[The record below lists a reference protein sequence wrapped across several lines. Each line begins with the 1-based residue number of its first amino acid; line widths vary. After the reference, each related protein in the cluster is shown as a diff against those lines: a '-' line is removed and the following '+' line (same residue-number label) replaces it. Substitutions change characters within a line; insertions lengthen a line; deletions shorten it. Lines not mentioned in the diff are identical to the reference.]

1 MSRKTPS
8 VVLVGRPNVGK
19 STLFNRMTGSRRAI
33 VGPIAGT
40 TRDALARP
48 VVWRGVSFQ
57 LFDTGGLYGESEDPL
72 HELVVQQGRRAIV
85 GADLLVLLVDGRE
98 GLTPGDERIARELRE
113 TGRPVLL
120 AINKTDD
127 KRSQKS
133 AMEFFQ
139 LGFDPV
145 IEISAEHGH
154 GVAELLDEMV
164 KRLEEKGARA
174 SGLVARDLGLANN
187 EEMPAPGPQPPASE
201 QETRVAIV
209 GRPNVGKSSL
219 VNRLLRE
226 ERVLVSDMPG
236 TTRDA
241 IDSPLLWHRRHF
253 RIIDTA
259 GMRRPGRISR
269 GGKVE
274 MVSVALAKE
283 AIADADVVA
292 LIIDA
297 NTGAA
302 DQDAAIGGEADR
314 AGRGIVIVAN
324 KWDLVKSQDHT
335 FVESFDETLRHG
347 MRFLDYAPILH
358 ISALTGERAGKVLET
373 IDKVAAARRMRVPTP
388 ALNKFLEAVTSANPP
403 VSPGRKHVRILYA
416 AQIGVA
422 PPSFVFFTNV
432 ATTFHFS
439 YERFLI
445 NQLRQKFGF
454 VGSPIRIQV
463 RRRDRN
469 TNVGGERKDRG
480 VRQSQKASQHRQGQ
494 QERKDRRARKNRR
507 DRKEQ

>member
-1 MSRKTPS
+1 MPRKSPV

-33 VGPIAGT
+33 VAPIAGT
-40 TRDALARP
+40 TRDALARS
-48 VVWRGVSFQ
+48 VVWRGTSFQ
-57 LFDTGGLYGESEDPL
+57 LFDTGGLFGASEDPL
-72 HELVVQQGRRAIV
+72 HALVVQQGQRAIAH
-85 GADLLVLLVDGRE
+85 GDLLVFLVDGRE
-98 GLTPGDERIARELRE
+98 GLVSGDQRIARELRE

-120 AINKTDD
+120 GINKTDD
-127 KRSQKS
+127 KRSMKS
-133 AMEFFQ
+133 ALEFFE

-145 IEISAEHGH
+145 LEISAEHGT
-154 GVAELLDEMV
+154 GVAELLDEIV
-164 KRLEEKGARA
+164 RVLGDSGTRGLSPDATDLSSDRPQSPDSPVPEESQR
-174 SGLVARDLGLANN
+174 
-187 EEMPAPGPQPPASE
+187 
-201 QETRVAIV
+201 ETRIAIV

-226 ERVLVSDMPG
+226 ERVLVSEMPG

-259 GMRRPGRISR
+259 GMRRPGRVSG

-283 AIADADVVA
+283 AIAEADVVA
-292 LIIDA
+292 LLIDA
-297 NTGAA
+297 KTGAS

-324 KWDLVKSQDHT
+324 KWDLVKSQDT
-335 FVESFDETLRHG
+335 QFVKTFDENLRHG

-358 ISALTGERAGKVLET
+358 VSALTGERAGKVLET
-373 IDKVAAARRMRVPTP
+373 IDKVAAARRTRVPTP
-388 ALNKFLEAVTSANPP
+388 ALNKFLLEVTAANPP

-439 YERFLI
+439 YQRFLI
-445 NQLRQKFGF
+445 NKLRERFGF
-454 VGSPIRIQV
+454 AGSPIRVQV
-463 RRRDRN
+463 RRRSEQ
-469 TNVGGERKDRG
+469 GGSGPRAPRRKPAARRAESKAHRAERKEP
-480 VRQSQKASQHRQGQ
+480 K
-494 QERKDRRARKNRR
+494 RR
-507 DRKEQ
+507 

>member
-19 STLFNRMTGSRRAI
+19 STLFNRITGSRRAI
-33 VGPIAGT
+33 VAPIAGT

-48 VVWRGVSFQ
+48 VEWRGSAFE
-57 LFDTGGLYGESEDPL
+57 LLDTGGLFGASEDPL
-72 HELVVQQGRRAIV
+72 HDLVVRQGEWAITN
-85 GADLLVLLVDGRE
+85 ADLLVFVVDGRE
-98 GLTPGDERIARELRE
+98 GLVSADEQIARELRKS
-113 TGRPVLL
+113 GHPVLV

-133 AMEFFQ
+133 AMEFFL

-145 IEISAEHGH
+145 VETSAEHGQ
-154 GVAELLDEMV
+154 GVAELLDEIV
-164 KRLEEKGARA
+164 KHVGIRD
-174 SGLVARDLGLANN
+174 SGFGIRESVESDESQIPNPESPR
-187 EEMPAPGPQPPASE
+187 
-201 QETRVAIV
+201 ETRIAII

-241 IDSPLLWHRRHF
+241 IDVPLLWHRRRL
-253 RIIDTA
+253 RIVDTA
-259 GMRRPGRISR
+259 GMRRPGRVSR

-274 MVSVALAKE
+274 IVSVALAKE

-292 LIIDA
+292 LVLDA
-297 NTGAA
+297 SSGAT
-302 DQDAAIGGEADR
+302 DHDAAIGGEADR
-314 AGRGIVIVAN
+314 AGRGIVLVAN
-324 KWDLVKSQDHT
+324 KWDLVKDRGPEFSRVFD
-335 FVESFDETLRHG
+335 DETRRH

-358 ISALTGERAGKVLET
+358 ISALTGERTTKILET
-373 IDKVAAARRMRVPTP
+373 IDRIAGARRQRVPTP
-388 ALNKFLEAVTSANPP
+388 ALNRFVEEVTAANPP

-445 NQLRQKFGF
+445 NRIREQFGF
-454 VGSPIRIQV
+454 AGSPIRVQV
-463 RRRDRN
+463 RRRKKRS
-469 TNVGGERKDRG
+469 G
-480 VRQSQKASQHRQGQ
+480 
-494 QERKDRRARKNRR
+494 NRVIR
-507 DRKEQ
+507 

>member
-1 MSRKTPS
+1 M
-8 VVLVGRPNVGK
+8 
-19 STLFNRMTGSRRAI
+19 
-33 VGPIAGT
+33 
-40 TRDALARP
+40 
-48 VVWRGVSFQ
+48 
-57 LFDTGGLYGESEDPL
+57 
-72 HELVVQQGRRAIV
+72 
-85 GADLLVLLVDGRE
+85 
-98 GLTPGDERIARELRE
+98 
-113 TGRPVLL
+113 
-120 AINKTDD
+120 
-127 KRSQKS
+127 KS
-133 AMEFFQ
+133 ALEFYE

-145 IEISAEHGH
+145 LEISAEHGT
-154 GVAELLDEMV
+154 GVAELLDEIV
-164 KRLEEKGARA
+164 DTLGSRA
-174 SGLVARDLGLANN
+174 SGVGIRD
-187 EEMPAPGPQPPASE
+187 SE
-201 QETRVAIV
+201 QPGDDDSTDESRVPSPESRATSDEQRETRIAIV

-226 ERVLVSDMPG
+226 ERVLVSEMPG

-259 GMRRPGRISR
+259 GMRRPGRVSG

-283 AIADADVVA
+283 AIAESDVVA
-292 LIIDA
+292 LLIDA
-297 NTGAA
+297 KTGAS

-324 KWDLVKSQDHT
+324 KWDLVKSQDT
-335 FVESFDETLRHG
+335 QFVKTFDENLRHG

-373 IDKVAAARRMRVPTP
+373 IDKVAAARRTRIPTP
-388 ALNKFLEAVTSANPP
+388 ALNKFLAEVTAANPP

-439 YERFLI
+439 YQRFLI
-445 NQLRQKFGF
+445 NKLRERFGF
-454 VGSPIRIQV
+454 AGSPIRLQV
-463 RRRDRN
+463 RRRSEQ
-469 TNVGGERKDRG
+469 GGSGPRAPRRKPAARRAESKAHRAERKEP
-480 VRQSQKASQHRQGQ
+480 K
-494 QERKDRRARKNRR
+494 RR
-507 DRKEQ
+507 

>member
-1 MSRKTPS
+1 MPRKTSS

-33 VGPIAGT
+33 VAPVAGT
-40 TRDALARP
+40 TRDSLARP
-48 VVWRGVSFQ
+48 VVWRGMAFE
-57 LFDTGGLYGESEDPL
+57 LFDTGGLFGASEDPL
-72 HELVVQQGRRAIV
+72 HELVVEQGQRAIA

-98 GLTPGDERIARELRE
+98 GLVPGDQRIARELRE

-127 KRSQKS
+127 KR
-133 AMEFFQ
+133 ARDAVEFYR
-139 LGFDPV
+139 LGFEPV
-145 IEISAEHGH
+145 FEVSAEHGT
-154 GVAELLDEMV
+154 GVAELMDEIV
-164 KRLEEKGARA
+164 NKLGTRYSVLGARGMA
-174 SGLVARDLGLANN
+174 GSGDADDGVDGVDGVDSRD
-187 EEMPAPGPQPPASE
+187 ASE
-201 QETRVAIV
+201 SQASDPEPPQETRVAIV

-226 ERVLVSDMPG
+226 QRVLVSDMPG

-241 IDSPLLWHRRHF
+241 IDVPLTWHRRRF
-253 RIIDTA
+253 RIVDTA
-259 GMRRPGRISR
+259 GMRRPGRVGR

-274 MVSVALAKE
+274 LVSVALAKE
-283 AIADADVVA
+283 SIADADVVV
-292 LIIDA
+292 LMIDSHE
-297 NTGAA
+297 GAA

-324 KWDLVKSQDHT
+324 KWDLVKGRDPELVKT
-335 FVESFDETLRHG
+335 FDAQLRRK

-373 IDKVAAARRMRVPTP
+373 IDKVAAARRARVPTP
-388 ALNKFLEAVTSANPP
+388 ALNRFVEAVTAANPP

-445 NQLRQKFGF
+445 NQLRDEFGF
-454 VGSPIRIQV
+454 AGSPVRIQV
-463 RRRDRN
+463 RRRA
-469 TNVGGERKDRG
+469 
-480 VRQSQKASQHRQGQ
+480 Q
-494 QERKDRRARKNRR
+494 
-507 DRKEQ
+507 

>member
-1 MSRKTPS
+1 MPRKTPS

-33 VGPIAGT
+33 VAPIAGT
-40 TRDALARP
+40 TRDALTRP
-48 VVWRGVSFQ
+48 VAWRGATFD
-57 LFDTGGLYGESEDPL
+57 LFDTGGLYGASEDPL
-72 HELVVQQGRRAIV
+72 HDLVVEQGHRAIV
-85 GADLLVLLVDGRE
+85 GADLLVFLVDGRE
-98 GLTPGDERIARELRE
+98 GLIPGDERIARELRE

-133 AMEFFQ
+133 IVDFYQ
-139 LGFDPV
+139 LGFDPLL
-145 IEISAEHGH
+145 EISAEHGT
-154 GVAELLDEMV
+154 GVAELLDEIV
-164 KRLEEKGARA
+164 TGLGARG
-174 SGLVARDLGLANN
+174 SGLAVSSGDGRLAPSSEALSDAAN
-187 EEMPAPGPQPPASE
+187 EEI
-201 QETRVAIV
+201 RIAIV

-241 IDSPLLWHRRHF
+241 IDAPLIWHRRRF

-259 GMRRPGRISR
+259 GMRRPGRVR
-269 GGKVE
+269 TGGKVE
-274 MVSVALAKE
+274 LVSVSLAK
-283 AIADADVVA
+283 ASIADADVVA

-297 NTGAA
+297 NSGAT
-302 DQDAAIGGEADR
+302 DLDAAIGGEADR

-324 KWDLVKSQDHT
+324 KWDLVKSQDQN
-335 FVESFDETLRHG
+335 FVKVFDDKLRHG

-373 IDKVAAARRMRVPTP
+373 IDKIAAARRVRVPTP
-388 ALNKFLEAVTSANPP
+388 ALNKFIESVTAANPP
-403 VSPGRKHVRILYA
+403 VSPGRRHVRILYA

-432 ATTFHFS
+432 ATTLHFS

-454 VGSPIRIQV
+454 AGSPIRVQV
-463 RRRDRN
+463 RRR
-469 TNVGGERKDRG
+469 E
-480 VRQSQKASQHRQGQ
+480 KAGRPG
-494 QERKDRRARKNRR
+494 RPARSSRSDK
-507 DRKEQ
+507 